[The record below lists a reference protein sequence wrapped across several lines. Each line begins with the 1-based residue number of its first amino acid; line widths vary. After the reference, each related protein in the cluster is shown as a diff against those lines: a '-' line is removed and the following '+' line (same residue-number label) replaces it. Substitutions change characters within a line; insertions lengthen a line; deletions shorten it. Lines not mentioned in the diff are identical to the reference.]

1 MRECDPDD
9 YCMSIPDLIVLAAAF
24 FCVAA
29 LYSSVGHAGASG
41 YLAIM
46 ALMGM
51 APVTMRPTALALN
64 LVVATLATWRFWRA
78 GWTKWSALW
87 PFIVTSV
94 PLAFI
99 GGRVQLPVSGY
110 RVLLGLVLVASA
122 AVLAWR
128 AWGGERHVDEP
139 QPRIPLPVALGAGAL
154 IGGLSGLTGT
164 GGGIFLS
171 PLLLLAGW
179 AGPRGTA
186 GISAPFIWANSF
198 AGLLGVQWVAG
209 SLPAGLPWLAAAVLG
224 GAWIGTALG
233 LHRLPSRTLLWM
245 LSVVLVIAG
254 GKLVLSA

>member
-1 MRECDPDD
+1 
-9 YCMSIPDLIVLAAAF
+9 MSIPELIVLASAF

-78 GWTKWSALW
+78 GWTRWSLLW
-87 PFIVTSV
+87 PFIATSV
-94 PLAFI
+94 PLAFV
-99 GGRVQLPVSGY
+99 GGRVHLPLSGY
-110 RVLLGLVLVASA
+110 RALLGFVLVISA
-122 AVLAWR
+122 MVLAWR
-128 AWGGERHVDEP
+128 AWGGDRHLAEVQP
-139 QPRIPLPVALGAGAL
+139 QVPLPVALGAGAL
-154 IGGLSGLTGT
+154 IGALSGLTGT

-179 AGPRGTA
+179 AGPRSTA
-186 GISAPFIWANSF
+186 AIAAPFIWANSF
-198 AGLLGVQWVAG
+198 AGLLGAQWVTG
-209 SLPAGLPWLAAAVLG
+209 SLPAGLPWLVAAVLA

-233 LHRLPSRTLLWM
+233 VHRLPPRALLWA
-245 LSVVLVIAG
+245 LSAVMVIAG
-254 GKLVLSA
+254 GKLILTA